1 MYNEVPD
8 TAWLVEEEVRRYD
21 LESRLVSYAVLI
33 IDVVESL
40 PNTRAAN
47 DLAGQLVRSGTSPA
61 LNYGEV
67 QSAESRNDFIHKMKI
82 ALKEVK
88 ETRVNLK
95 IIQQRP
101 FLTHSSALVSALS
114 ETEQLIAI
122 LGKSVAT
129 ASNNQKNESRS
140 HSK

>member
-1 MYNEVPD
+1 V
-8 TAWLVEEEVRRYD
+8 
-21 LESRLVSYAVLI
+21 VSYAVLI